1 MNKLLKGSVAVTIGA
16 ALLLGGAGTFATW
29 NSSIGIAN
37 ATITSGNLLVTDS
50 TPSDG
55 IWTVQKNGTGTAQAV
70 SNISTFLASP
80 GDKLTYTKKVKI
92 TATGDNLTATL
103 TLGAGSIT
111 AAPAPAD
118 AAASA
123 ALATLLAKTAEIT
136 ATGTG
141 IASTG
146 TNTYSITPGT
156 TGITGQDVT
165 VAVVITFPK
174 SATAGAENTA
184 KTGAVSLSGLTVNL
198 VQN

>member
-1 MNKLLKGSVAVTIGA
+1 MNRLTKGSIAGAVGV

-29 NSSIGIAN
+29 NSAVGVSG
-37 ATITSGNLLVTDS
+37 ATITAGNLLVSDP

-55 IWTVQKNGTGTAQAV
+55 VWTVQKNGTGTAQTV

-92 TATGDNLTATL
+92 TATGDNLTANL

-118 AAASA
+118 AAAST
-123 ALATLLAKTAEIT
+123 ALAGFLTKTAEIT

-146 TNTYSITPGT
+146 LNTFSVTPGSA
-156 TGITGQDVT
+156 GITAQDVT
-165 VAVVITFPK
+165 VSVVITFPK
-174 SATAGAENTA
+174 SATAGAENAA
-184 KTGAVSLSGLTVNL
+184 KTGAVTLSGLTVNL
-198 VQN
+198 LQS